1 MNNLCKIKTFSF
13 ITMDGYVSRMG
24 GELDWLV
31 DYSRANEYG
40 DCRMEEFLDG
50 VDSVV
55 MNAIFYDTLL
65 RYDLWPFGDKP
76 CYVIASRMPE
86 QAQAH
91 DVNIALMESDDS
103 SGFIKAVDSL
113 CGRLG
118 GAMWLVGDH
127 DIVSLFMER
136 GFIDEITINIM
147 PLTIGHGYP
156 LFGHGRAEQRWDLQ
170 ECRALP
176 GGGVQ
181 VRYTAPPIVSQQA
194 ATAQEYAQKG

>member
-1 MNNLCKIKTFSF
+1 MNNLCKIKIFSF
-13 ITMDGYVSRMG
+13 ITLDGYVSRMG

-31 DYSRANEYG
+31 DYSRTNEYG

-55 MNAIFYDTLL
+55 MNDAFYDTLL
-65 RYDLWPFGDKP
+65 RYGLWPFGGKP
-76 CYVIASRMPE
+76 CYVIASEIPE
-86 QAQAH
+86 QPQVH
-91 DVNIALMESDDS
+91 DVRFVLNKSDDS
-103 SGFIKAVDSL
+103 VGFIKAIDSL

-118 GAMWLVGDH
+118 GTMWLVGDH

-136 GFIDEITINIM
+136 GLIDEITINIM

-156 LFGHGRAEQRWDLQ
+156 LFGCGRAEQRWDMQ
-170 ECRALP
+170 ECRSLP

-181 VRYTAPPIVSQQA
+181 VRYASLPATTKQTAEMAEQLM
-194 ATAQEYAQKG
+194 EG